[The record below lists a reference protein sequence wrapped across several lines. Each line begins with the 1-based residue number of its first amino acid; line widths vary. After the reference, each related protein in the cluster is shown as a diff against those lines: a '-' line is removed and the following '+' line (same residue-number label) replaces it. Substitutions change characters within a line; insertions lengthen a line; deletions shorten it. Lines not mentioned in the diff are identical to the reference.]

1 MSTST
6 KTKTKKSVKSS
17 TAAKAVKKSSKS
29 KTKSTKKPA
38 KKLCGCIP
46 TPVYDSINDE
56 YPEYPEYP
64 ELSSEFPYGD
74 SGFDSMGN
82 EVGITKYYYITNHDT
97 NKKFVVSGYE
107 LPYSI
112 AKIIGE
118 EETGSKEVYI
128 VKISSPIAW
137 LINRVFKVESID
149 ANNLLVE
156 AIDSL

>member
-6 KTKTKKSVKSS
+6 KTKAKKSVKSS

-29 KTKSTKKPA
+29 KTKTTKKPC
-38 KKLCGCIP
+38 KKTCKCIAP
-46 TPVYDSINDE
+46 PVYDSINDE
-56 YPEYPEYP
+56 VYTEYP
-64 ELSSEFPYGD
+64 ELSTEFPYGD

-97 NKKFVVSGYE
+97 HKKFVVSGYE

-112 AKIIGE
+112 AKIVGE

-137 LINRVFKVESID
+137 LITKIFKVEKID